1 MKRIL
6 VPVDG
11 SEPSCRAARFA
22 AELAKNQEATV
33 TLLHV
38 YDAPT
43 AAQLGLEALT
53 REQVDE
59 TLRRVARGS
68 FDAAE
73 RAIGDLDVPVR
84 EQVVIGHPA
93 EEIVAASKSLE
104 AELIVMGTRGLRP
117 ARAMW
122 MGSVSQAVLRS
133 SPSAVT
139 VVR

>member
-11 SEPSCRAARFA
+11 SPPSCRAARFA
-22 AELAKNQEATV
+22 AELARNHAATL

-38 YDAPT
+38 YEAPT
-43 AAQLGLEALT
+43 SAAMGLEALS

-59 TLRRVARGS
+59 TLHRVARGS

-73 RAIGDLDVPVR
+73 KAIGDLGVPVQ
-84 EQVVIGHPA
+84 EEVVLGHPA
-93 EEIVAASKSLE
+93 EEIVAATKKLE
-104 AELIVMGTRGLRP
+104 AELVVMGTRGLGP
-117 ARAMW
+117 AKAIW
-122 MGSVSQAVLRS
+122 MGSVSQAVLRD